1 MKIKKILMF
10 VAFCAVTALLLSS
23 CGIMKNND
31 FSSQKYTDFK
41 KGKTTVNI
49 NQTAKE
55 KKATD
60 LFAKVTDQNKAS
72 EVLTTATDNTSQT
85 KITTKPEIKKESG
98 NKVSHANIITKE
110 TKKEK
115 LNRSVSF
122 VKDRLINKPN
132 TASVNDDGLS
142 VLWVVV
148 LVLLI
153 LWAVGLWGFGLG
165 GLINVLLVI
174 ALILLI
180 LWLLQV
186 V

>member
-1 MKIKKILMF
+1 MKTKKILSAA
-10 VAFCAVTALLLSS
+10 AFCVITTLLLSS

-31 FSSQKYTDFK
+31 FSSQKYTNFK
-41 KGKTTVNI
+41 KGKTTVII
-49 NQTAKE
+49 NQAEKE
-55 KKATD
+55 KKDVD
-60 LFAKVTDQNKAS
+60 LFAAVTDQNKVTKV
-72 EVLTTATDNTSQT
+72 ETIATDNTST
-85 KITTKPEIKKESG
+85 KIPSKPEIKKESG
-98 NKVSHANIITKE
+98 NKVGHTNITTKE

-115 LNRSVSF
+115 LTRVASY
-122 VKDRLINKPN
+122 VKERMINKPN
-132 TASVNDDGLS
+132 TTANNDDGLS